1 MNDCWDC
8 IHLEKRTGGFQ
19 YCLLYGGRR
28 NVDANKSR
36 CDDWTPDEPAQLES
50 DIIFENTYV
59 SISTQLIY
67 EELK

>member
-36 CDDWTPDEPAQLES
+36 CDDWTPDQL
-50 DIIFENTYV
+50 DTRAL
-59 SISTQLIY
+59 TGALCG
-67 EELK
+67 L